1 MIEFEAQILRK
12 QPKETESVRL
22 SQIYAPV
29 TDEFEL
35 KYLGWMLYTDQMNP
49 KEMAERYKL
58 DIDYVRSLKRKHID
72 GSGHHKGRGRP
83 RKLNKEDAKHL
94 EQVARDAHENSRCI
108 TTENFLDEVNKH
120 LVEKGETKACDRV
133 CLDFLKENGFRQLSC
148 QHKNNNRIKAESDPR
163 NVLNASVAFLAITSG
178 MKPDQIWNLD
188 ATQLK
193 ITHGSEKIYCI
204 LPPNRNTSIPVTS
217 EESSN
222 QLDAF
227 YKYTALV
234 NASGYISDP
243 YLLFS
248 DNNYSANDEKHF
260 EHYEIPGVRI
270 NAGPLCVGILKKRGG
285 NDASWT
291 WLLSEYIIDQFN
303 KYRKMTNI
311 EPDDK
316 FEECGLFPLDYVKTL
331 ECGYSNKKYFSNP
344 KVRKEYY
351 KLVEENIEY
360 FVDCFLENGVLEDNV
375 MDERGIPKAEEEEKK
390 KDKDD
395 RVARSNRCLIL
406 TGNAYLNY
414 LKIKREKEQAAQ
426 ARTSS
431 GKKEKADRELVLK
444 EKLANQV
451 EECKKIKKD
460 LKDSTNKIK
469 DSASKIKNLENEVSR
484 LNNLIQSLKADQE
497 PSHEQPKK
505 KQKSHTSASDR
516 SHQFGS
522 NCDNNGKIAVNCC
535 ANKNVDRNQVTICIN
550 CNNFSTCR
558 VARCQHYMDEHLE
571 TCKK

>member
-1 MIEFEAQILRK
+1 M
-12 QPKETESVRL
+12 
-22 SQIYAPV
+22 
-29 TDEFEL
+29 
-35 KYLGWMLYTDQMNP
+35 
-49 KEMAERYKL
+49 
-58 DIDYVRSLKRKHID
+58 
-72 GSGHHKGRGRP
+72 
-83 RKLNKEDAKHL
+83 
-94 EQVARDAHENSRCI
+94 
-108 TTENFLDEVNKH
+108 
-120 LVEKGETKACDRV
+120 EKSICRFKKFC
-133 CLDFLKENGFRQLSC
+133 
-148 QHKNNNRIKAESDPR
+148 
-163 NVLNASVAFLAITSG
+163 NA
-178 MKPDQIWNLD
+178 
-188 ATQLK
+188 
-193 ITHGSEKIYCI
+193 
-204 LPPNRNTSIPVTS
+204 
-217 EESSN
+217 
-222 QLDAF
+222 
-227 YKYTALV
+227 
-234 NASGYISDP
+234 
-243 YLLFS
+243 
-248 DNNYSANDEKHF
+248 
-260 EHYEIPGVRI
+260 
-270 NAGPLCVGILKKRGG
+270 
-285 NDASWT
+285 
-291 WLLSEYIIDQFN
+291 
-303 KYRKMTNI
+303 
-311 EPDDK
+311 

-360 FVDCFLENGVLEDNV
+360 FVDCFLENGVLEDKV

-431 GKKEKADRELVLK
+431 EKKEKADRELVLK

-505 KQKSHTSASDR
+505 KQKSHPSAGDP